1 MKTRAVV
8 QKSRYG
14 KFIRVYDSLTE
25 AALEI
30 TKKKDATH
38 IADCC
43 AGRRTSAYGYCWEYL
58 DNSEIKTAELVMK
71 GDEHTVVD
79 GELRSEGLFNCLQC
93 HGMYYSEYSTVNDK
107 IKVNYNYCPFCG
119 VGVEV

>member
-14 KFIRVYDSLTE
+14 KFIRVYDSLTD
-25 AALEI
+25 AAI
-30 TKKKDATH
+30 DVTKKKDATH

-58 DNSEIKTAELVMK
+58 DNSKIKTAELVMK

>member
-14 KFIRVYDSLTE
+14 KFIRTFDSLTE
-25 AALEI
+25 AAFHL

-43 AGRRTSAYGYCWEYL
+43 AGRRATAYGYCWEYL
-58 DNSEIKTAELVMK
+58 DETSIKTVELVMK
-71 GDEHTVVD
+71 GDEHTVIN
-79 GELRSEGLFNCLQC
+79 GELRSEGLFNCLHC
-93 HGMYYSEYSTVNDK
+93 AGMFYSEYSTVNDK

-119 VGVEV
+119 VGVEL

>member
-1 MKTRAVV
+1 MKTRSVV

-43 AGRRTSAYGYCWEYL
+43 AGRRVSAYGYCWEYL
-58 DNSEIKTAELVMK
+58 DNSNIKTAELVMK

-93 HGMYYSEYSTVNDK
+93 HGMYYSEYSTVDDK